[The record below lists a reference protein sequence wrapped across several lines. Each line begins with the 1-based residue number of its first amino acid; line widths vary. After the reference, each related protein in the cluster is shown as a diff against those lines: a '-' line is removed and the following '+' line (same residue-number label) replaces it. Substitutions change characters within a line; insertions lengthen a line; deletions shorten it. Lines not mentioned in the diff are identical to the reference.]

1 MSLKITSNMFLT
13 EFWQK
18 HGCALLW
25 KDLFGQ
31 GQLRLWEFR
40 QNVATAFTHLPNIGK
55 VMSCHALKHFSPK
68 RNGAFRM
75 WVAAL
80 PIFQYIQYIEHG
92 SSVVAKSLNRNDRS
106 ARTKSNT
113 HNYTK
118 RLLGH
123 YVLFLCMKHDF
134 AAKHVPDIPFCHDH
148 GRPFWVTAPLKEGRY
163 PAATRNDHRAGRAHG
178 SR

>member
-148 GRPFWVTAPLKEGRY
+148 GY